1 MEQKDFESKKLKT
14 KNSEINVEK
23 ACKVV
28 EQRSFKTCWM
38 SKNKVVNLW
47 MDLIVCSET
56 FMLTLHKNFA
66 ALMFLPSTIC
76 NFEKSNFHCINATFI
91 KNMQWGSF
99 DPRSTHMSQT
109 SKTNK
114 VFIPPINHSWTS
126 RCSLSKASEPRWL
139 PPLLRF
145 LPLYS
150 SYFSFFLSLFDFRV
164 RLTVCA
170 LRLCNKY
177 KTLPWFLRLLSKQS
191 TTVHHFWERGP
202 LEIPQPQ
209 VLPNAK
215 P

>member
-99 DPRSTHMSQT
+99 DPRSTPMSQT

-114 VFIPPINHSWTS
+114 VFIPPINHSSLLFVKGVWTQMTS
-126 RCSLSKASEPRWL
+126 STSPVSASLLLLLLFFPIPLWFQGSSDSLRSTLVQQIQNVAMVFAIAVQAKHNSAS
-139 PPLLRF
+139 LLRKRTSWN
-145 LPLYS
+145 PS
-150 SYFSFFLSLFDFRV
+150 APS
-164 RLTVCA
+164 A
-170 LRLCNKY
+170 
-177 KTLPWFLRLLSKQS
+177 
-191 TTVHHFWERGP
+191 
-202 LEIPQPQ
+202 
-209 VLPNAK
+209 A
-215 P
+215 